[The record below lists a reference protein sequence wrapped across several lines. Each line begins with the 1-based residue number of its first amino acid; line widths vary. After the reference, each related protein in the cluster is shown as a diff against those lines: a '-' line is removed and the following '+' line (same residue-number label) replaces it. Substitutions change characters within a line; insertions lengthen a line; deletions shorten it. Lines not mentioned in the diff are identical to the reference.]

1 MTHANPKDVDEFI
14 SDDTFSTNAPKPVDA
29 GTAGKDVVNVDLVEA
44 MMKSLNADQLD
55 AVNETSQNVLLLA
68 PAGTGK
74 TRVMTARYLKLL
86 SEGAD
91 PERVLSCT
99 FTNAAAR
106 ELIERLE
113 PVVKIRAEDLWVG
126 TTHSIGL
133 RIIRYHAGA
142 LGLANV
148 DTIIDTEQQRE
159 IILRLMREQ
168 QHPMANS
175 PDEQNKAKRIL
186 EHIEKAKI
194 HLHSP
199 REMLAAKHAGDLD
212 YAHGIGE
219 EDIAIYDAYEV
230 YKVAYDMIDYN
241 DMLYLPTRLLEG
253 DRSIRTTWQ
262 SKFDHIMVDEYQDL
276 SSAQIRMLRN
286 LVDTEK
292 TSFFAAADDDQSI
305 YGWRGSSLEGTMEFR
320 RFWPGA
326 KVSYLL
332 NNYRT
337 PKPIFDKA
345 SSLIRHN
352 ANRHPKDVR
361 TRPDDTAFVKI
372 IEQYDSKAEKEAVH
386 LALMEGIK
394 RFDVPLEK
402 VAVLCRSNK
411 ICQEYASYLASQGLP
426 VNLHESL
433 NLGAQPIRALVS
445 WMQLATAADNPLM
458 FQRLATYP
466 EPFFNESQIV
476 DIEARVARQQRRN
489 QEALAKARAE
499 DADAKL
505 ERTGPIG
512 YLKNMVEK
520 GGAQKNGAAA
530 NLIAKVDEIRAY
542 LENPPEAPF
551 SRVAD
556 KLGIIARAR
565 QSERTEDHQIS
576 DFIRLADEMAGQIGL
591 AKTLASLTSL
601 DFNAGRKGINVA
613 TMHGAKG
620 LEYEI
625 VALPGWQD
633 GDFPSYQRKDP
644 KEIEEERR
652 VAYVAI
658 TRARKMLIISWSGSG
673 NRPAR
678 PSTFLHEAGL
688 IEDTNP

>member
-1 MTHANPKDVDEFI
+1 MTNANINAIDEFI
-14 SDDTFSTNAPKPVDA
+14 DNDKFSEAAPMPTATSSA
-29 GTAGKDVVNVDLVEA
+29 GRNIVNVKLVDS
-44 MMKSLNADQLD
+44 MMKSLNSDQLD

-74 TRVMTARYLKLL
+74 TRVMTARYLRLL
-86 SEGAD
+86 SNGTD

-113 PVVKIRAEDLWVG
+113 PVVKVHPEDLWVG
-126 TTHSIGL
+126 TTHSVGL
-133 RIIRYHAGA
+133 RIIRYHAST

-186 EHIEKAKI
+186 ENIEKAKI

-199 REMLAAKHAGDLD
+199 REMMEAKHSGDLD
-212 YAHGIGE
+212 YASGIGE
-219 EDIAIYDAYEV
+219 EDISIYAAYES
-230 YKVAYDMIDYN
+230 YKISYDMIDYN
-241 DMLYLPTRLLEG
+241 DMLYLPIKLLES
-253 DRSIRTTWQ
+253 DKTIQNLWK
-262 SKFDHIMVDEYQDL
+262 SKFDHVMVDEYQDL

-286 LVDTEK
+286 LVDSDR

-326 KVSYLL
+326 KINYLL

-337 PKPIFDKA
+337 PEPIFDKA

-352 ANRHPKDVR
+352 TNRHSKGVR
-361 TRPDDTAFVKI
+361 TRPDNTAFVKI
-372 IEQYDSKAEKEAVH
+372 IEQYDAKGEKESIH
-386 LALMEGIK
+386 MALMEGIK

-426 VNLHESL
+426 VNLHESI
-433 NLGAQPIRALVS
+433 NLGAQPIRALIS
-445 WMQLATAADNPLM
+445 WMQLATTADNPLM

-466 EPFFNESQIV
+466 EPFLNESQII

-489 QEALAKARAE
+489 KEELIKAKTN
-499 DADAKL
+499 DKDAKL
-505 ERTGPIG
+505 NRTGPIA
-512 YLKNMVEK
+512 YLRKMVEN
-520 GGAQKNGAAA
+520 GVSQKNGDADR
-530 NLIAKVDEIRAY
+530 LIKKVDEIREY
-542 LENPPEAPF
+542 LDTAPEAPF
-551 SRVAD
+551 SRVSD
-556 KLGIIARAR
+556 KLGIIAKAR
-565 QSERTEDHQIS
+565 QSEKTEDHQIS
-576 DFIRLADEMAGQIGL
+576 DFIRLADEMASQIGFS
-591 AKTLASLTSL
+591 KTLASLTSL
-601 DFNAGRKGINVA
+601 DFNTGRKGINVA

-625 VALPGWQD
+625 VALPGWQE
-633 GDFPSYQRKDP
+633 GEFPNYQRKNP
-644 KEIEEERR
+644 QEIEEERR

-658 TRARKMLIISWSGSG
+658 TRARKMLVISWSGSK
-673 NRPAR
+673 NRPSR
-678 PSTFLHEAGL
+678 PSMFVHEAGL
-688 IEDTNP
+688 IKENS